1 VGLAMIT
8 MKDVAALANVSVAT
22 VSRCINNS
30 GYVSEDARIKVQKA
44 IEKLNYSPNEVARSL
59 YQKQS
64 KFIGLLLPDITNP
77 FFTLLAK
84 GAEDRLSESEYGL
97 ILCNVQDDSQ
107 KAMEYINTFQRNNV
121 AGIISAIEIQN
132 GLNINI
138 PFVAIDRVTGHEEY
152 VVYSDDYQG
161 GVLAAEAIIKR
172 NAKEILI
179 FSGPRHLIKSID
191 RLRGI
196 FSVLNQYDV
205 KYYLYEVSSYRLKD
219 VESFLNSIFI
229 EYPNI
234 DSIIASNDLHA
245 LAILKEAA
253 ESGIRVPEEVQ
264 IIGYD
269 DIVFSKL
276 SFPSLSTISQPIYEM
291 GKVGA
296 DLLLKLVN
304 NKPIEKQKIKLPV
317 TFIERDTLR
326 KEEKH
331 E

>member
-1 VGLAMIT
+1 MVT
-8 MKDVAALANVSVAT
+8 MKDVANMANVSVAT
-22 VSRCINNS
+22 VSRYINNS

-44 IEKLNYSPNEVARSL
+44 IEKLKYSPNEVARSL

-84 GAEDRLSESEYGL
+84 GAEDRLNESDYAL
-97 ILCNVQDDSQ
+97 ILCNVQDDFQ
-107 KAMEYINTFQRNNV
+107 KAKEYTNIFQRNNV
-121 AGIISAIEIQN
+121 AGIISAIEFHDELI
-132 GLNINI
+132 INI
-138 PFVAIDRVTGHEEY
+138 PFVAIDRITGKEEY

-161 GVLAAEAIIKR
+161 GVLAAEAITKR

-179 FSGPRHLIKSID
+179 LSGPSHLIKSKE
-191 RLRGI
+191 RLQGML
-196 FSVLNQYDV
+196 SVLNECNV
-205 KYYLYEVSSYRLKD
+205 KYHLYEVPSYRLKD
-219 VESFLNSIFI
+219 VDSFLNSIFI

-245 LAILKEAA
+245 LATLKKAA
-253 ESGIRVPEEVQ
+253 ESGIRIPEEVQ

-269 DIVFSKL
+269 DIEFSEL
-276 SFPSLSTISQPIYEM
+276 SFPGLSTISQPIYEM

-304 NKPIEKQKIKLPV
+304 NKRIEKKKIKLPV
-317 TFIERDTLR
+317 KFIERDTLR
-326 KEEKH
+326 KEGGNE
-331 E
+331 